1 MSQLLSLADRVDV
14 LLDYESD
21 PLSQIDGVLEAL
33 DRRKGT
39 RFHPEIVEAFA
50 ELAKVEAFGSTFSQ

>member
-21 PLSQIDGVLEAL
+21 PLSQIDGVLEASTAEKA
-33 DRRKGT
+33 RGSIRK
-39 RFHPEIVEAFA
+39 
-50 ELAKVEAFGSTFSQ
+50 